1 MSFREAISR
10 TNIQGIIAIIV
21 ICSGFHILN
30 STKEADIKIA
40 IVGLMG
46 TVLGYYF
53 GNAQNKPQISNDK

>member
-1 MSFREAISR
+1 MSLKEAITK
-10 TNIQGIIAIIV
+10 TNIQGILAVIV

-30 STKEADIKIA
+30 TTHDADIKIA

-53 GNAQNKPQISNDK
+53 GSSKKDITNP

>member
-1 MSFREAISR
+1 MSWKEAITR
-10 TNIQGIIAIIV
+10 TNIQGILAIIV
-21 ICSGFHILN
+21 IFSGFHILS

-53 GNAQNKPQISNDK
+53 GSSQKTQLNSDK

>member
-1 MSFREAISR
+1 MSWREAISK
-10 TNIQGIIAIIV
+10 TNIQGILAVIV

-30 STKEADIKIA
+30 TTKEADIKIA

-53 GNAQNKPQISNDK
+53 GSSKQQTVLNNE